1 MKSESRT
8 EMITIFAAVRAAMVA
23 TGQQL
28 PIPVDVDD
36 DELDRR
42 FWNEVDRYVRI
53 AEERLD
59 HC

>member
-1 MKSESRT
+1 
-8 EMITIFAAVRAAMVA
+8 MITIFAAARAAMVA

-42 FWNEVDRYVRI
+42 FWNEVEGCMRV